1 MLRLL
6 SVCSAGIL
14 LLVAA
19 GAEGHIVG
27 PPAPRPSSPPYRDIQ
42 QKAEAE
48 RYRLDLRNV
57 DRAIREG
64 RESGRLSKQDSKRLR
79 KERQQIDS
87 LAKRYGSD
95 GLSPREAQELYM
107 RERVLE
113 SQARLPGNGKR

>member
-1 MLRLL
+1 M
-6 SVCSAGIL
+6 L

-19 GAEGHIVG
+19 GTEAHIVG

-64 RESGRLSKQDSKRLR
+64 RESGRLSKQDAKALR

-87 LAKRYGSD
+87 LAERYGSD
-95 GLSPREAQELYM
+95 GLSPRETQELYM

-113 SQARLPGNGKR
+113 SRSRLPGSGKR